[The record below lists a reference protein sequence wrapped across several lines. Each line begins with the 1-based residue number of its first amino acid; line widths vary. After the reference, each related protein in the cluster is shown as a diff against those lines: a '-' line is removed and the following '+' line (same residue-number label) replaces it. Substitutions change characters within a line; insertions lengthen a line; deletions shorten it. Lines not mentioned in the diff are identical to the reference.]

1 MTKVGITGIPCEKT
15 LSSMLLM
22 ALCRCLLLA
31 IVIGDNERDLDLTF
45 VNGFTGRMRR
55 PNERMKS
62 MCSLASGSEIRS
74 LECRL
79 TFHAE
84 HDQEKYV

>member
-45 VNGFTGRMRR
+45 VNGFSGRR
-55 PNERMKS
+55 EESKS
-62 MCSLASGSEIRS
+62 MCSMASGSDIRS
-74 LECRL
+74 LEC
-79 TFHAE
+79 
-84 HDQEKYV
+84 